1 MPCGRSFHG
10 QIKLADHLLFLHPG
24 WFCGAERSAHFAL
37 RAFLRSEGTFF
48 LMLLPGEIEIARHA
62 PKPGCSTEVAQRYTH
77 WLATHHYE
85 NFNVVSWLLP
95 KALHQHFYNVYA
107 YCRWADDLGDEVP
120 DAARALE
127 LLDWWERELDA
138 CYRGKP
144 SHPVFVALRETIV
157 AKDIPKQPFA
167 DLLKAFR
174 QDQTVKRYP
183 NWDGVLGYCVY
194 SANPVGCLVLYLC
207 GYRDEQRQRLSDA
220 TCTALQLANFWQDV
234 SRDLEIGRIYI
245 PLDVAA
251 AHGLAERDI
260 VERRFDERYVR
271 LMKDLIERTRALFA
285 EGKPL
290 ARMVDGRLSVD
301 LEMFTR
307 GGLAVLGAI
316 EAMGYDTLHQ
326 RPAVSKVKQARL
338 LGRTLVMHLISKN
351 SISAEKAPTP
361 AVVGAQHVSQS
372 GRDAAPSDHMN
383 LAQSYEECHR
393 IARAAQSNFYY
404 AFFLLPKP
412 KRDGLAALYAFM
424 RLVDDVADEG
434 AGLAEKQR
442 GLAKWRA
449 ALDQAITGQEQLF
462 DGNAAMATP
471 AAALSGAAE
480 ILPAL
485 VDTMQRYKM
494 SARYLHDLISGAEMD
509 LTVQTYPTFDRLREY
524 CYRVAGTVGLTC
536 THVFGFSDARALDL
550 AEKLGLAFQLTN
562 IIRDVRED
570 YKLGRIYLPEE
581 DLQRYGVSPEDFG
594 RDEATLGVREL
605 LRFEAE
611 RAWQLYEEG
620 AVLLGLI
627 DADSRSALWL
637 LVHTYSAL
645 LGRFESLDFTVFG
658 ERVRLTKA
666 EKMMFIAKARFGRH
680 TEENIL
686 EKRNR
691 DRRRAGGTG
700 SRHRAG

>member
-1 MPCGRSFHG
+1 M
-10 QIKLADHLLFLHPG
+10 
-24 WFCGAERSAHFAL
+24 
-37 RAFLRSEGTFF
+37 LRS
-48 LMLLPGEIEIARHA
+48 GELDITRNVPA
-62 PKPGCSTEVAQRYTH
+62 PGCSPEEAQRYTK

-107 YCRWADDLGDEVP
+107 YCRWADDLGDEIP
-120 DAARALE
+120 DAARALD
-127 LLDWWERELDA
+127 LLHWWERELDA
-138 CYRGKP
+138 CYEGKP

-183 NWDGVLGYCVY
+183 NWDAVIGYCVN
-194 SANPVGCLVLYLC
+194 SANPVGRLVLYLC
-207 GYRDEQRQRLSDA
+207 GYRDEERQRLSDA

-234 SRDLEIGRIYI
+234 SRDLDIGRIYI
-245 PLDVAA
+245 PLDAA
-251 AHGLAERDI
+251 ASHGLSESDI
-260 VERRFDERYVR
+260 VGRRFDDRYVG
-271 LMKDLIERTRALFA
+271 LMKDLISRTRALFA
-285 EGKPL
+285 EGQPL
-290 ARMVDGRLSVD
+290 AKMVDGRLSVD

-307 GGLAVLGAI
+307 GGLAVINAI
-316 EAMGYDTLHQ
+316 ESLGYDTLNH
-326 RPAVSKVKQARL
+326 RPSVSKVKQATL
-338 LGRTLVMHLISKN
+338 LGRTL
-351 SISAEKAPTP
+351 EKAP
-361 AVVGAQHVSQS
+361 AVVGAQH
-372 GRDAAPSDHMN
+372 AAPDAQLN
-383 LAQSYEECHR
+383 LAESYEQCHR
-393 IARAAQSNFYY
+393 IARASHSNFYY

-434 AGLAEKQR
+434 ADLAAKQR

-449 ALDQAITGQEQLF
+449 ALDQYITGQDQVF
-462 DGNAAMATP
+462 DGNAAMAAP
-471 AAALSGAAE
+471 ASALSGAAE
-480 ILPAL
+480 VLPAL

-494 SARYLHDLISGAEMD
+494 PARYLHDLISGAEMD

-536 THVFGFSDARALDL
+536 THVFGFTDARALDL

-562 IIRDVRED
+562 IIRDVHED
-570 YKLGRIYLPEE
+570 YKLGRVYLPEE
-581 DLQRYGVSPEDFG
+581 DLQRYGVSPADFS
-594 RDEATLGVREL
+594 RNEPTLGVREL
-605 LRFEAE
+605 LRFESE

-620 AVLLGLI
+620 SALLGLI
-627 DADSRSALWL
+627 DPDSRGALWL

-645 LGRFESLDFTVFG
+645 LGRIEFLDFAVFG
-658 ERVRLTKA
+658 ERIRLSKA

-686 EKRNR
+686 EKRDR

-700 SRHRAG
+700 SRRRAG

>member
-1 MPCGRSFHG
+1 
-10 QIKLADHLLFLHPG
+10 
-24 WFCGAERSAHFAL
+24 
-37 RAFLRSEGTFF
+37 
-48 LMLLPGEIEIARHA
+48 MLLPGEIDITRHA
-62 PKPGCSTEVAQRYTH
+62 PKPGCSPEAAQQYTR

-127 LLDWWERELDA
+127 LLDWWERELDV
-138 CYRGKP
+138 CYEGNP

-157 AKDIPKQPFA
+157 AKDIPKRPFA

-183 NWDGVLGYCVY
+183 NWDAVLGYCVY
-194 SANPVGCLVLYLC
+194 SANPVGRLVLYLC
-207 GYRDEQRQRLSDA
+207 GYRDQHRQRLSDA

-234 SRDLEIGRIYI
+234 SRDLDIGRIYI
-245 PLDVAA
+245 PLDAA
-251 AHGLAERDI
+251 AAQGLSESDI
-260 VERRFDERYVR
+260 VERRFDEPYVR
-271 LMKDLIERTRALFA
+271 LMKNLIARTRVLFA
-285 EGKPL
+285 EGRPL
-290 ARMVDGRLSVD
+290 AKMVDGRLSVD

-307 GGLAVLGAI
+307 GGLAVLDAI
-316 EAMGYDTLHQ
+316 EAMGYDTLHH
-326 RPAVSKVKQARL
+326 RPAVSKVKQAAL
-338 LGRTLVMHLISKN
+338 LGRTLLKHLINTDST
-351 SISAEKAPTP
+351 SVEKAPTP
-361 AVVGAQHVSQS
+361 AVVGAQH
-372 GRDAAPSDHMN
+372 AAPHSTAAI
-383 LAQSYEECHR
+383 AQSYEECHR
-393 IARAAQSNFYY
+393 IARASHSNFYY
-404 AFFLLPKP
+404 AFFLLPKA

-434 AGLAEKQR
+434 ADLAEKQR

-449 ALDQAITGQEQLF
+449 ALDQAITGHEQLF
-462 DGNAAMATP
+462 DGNSSMATP
-471 AAALSGAAE
+471 APALSGAAE
-480 ILPAL
+480 VLPAL

-494 SARYLHDLISGAEMD
+494 PARYLHDLISGAEMD

-562 IIRDVRED
+562 IIRDVHED
-570 YKLGRIYLPEE
+570 HQLGRVYLPEE
-581 DLQRYGVSPEDFG
+581 DLQRYGISPEDFG
-594 RDEATLGVREL
+594 RGEATLGIREL

-620 AVLLGLI
+620 SALLGLI
-627 DADSRSALWL
+627 DEDSRGALWL

-645 LGRFESLDFTVFG
+645 LSRIESVDYAVFG
-658 ERVRLTKA
+658 ERVRLPKA

-686 EKRNR
+686 EKRDR

-700 SRHRAG
+700 SRRRAG